1 MATIGTFKKSGE
13 EYTGIFET
21 LTIRANILVTPND
34 KKSANAP
41 DYRVF
46 QKNPHFNS
54 EIGAGWKKSARDGSE
69 YLSVSLDDPSFADKI
84 NCRLIGTGPE
94 NNYTLCWDRQR
105 ARD

>member
-21 LTIRANILVTPND
+21 LTI
-34 KKSANAP
+34 P